1 MQWLD
6 VKKLQLTKDVKK
18 DSFLCTIFQWIVQ
31 RMRMEKLPE
40 IKINSFQLA
49 VLLDEAK
56 KLFYRFVI
64 ENLVFCA
71 QCREIVHEGIDVIEV
86 CLTELND
93 IRVRGRC
100 RKCNG
105 EVIRLFAFGGDKAF
119 YEKASRL
126 RESIS

>member
-1 MQWLD
+1 M
-6 VKKLQLTKDVKK
+6 TKDVKK

-56 KLFYRFVI
+56 KLFYKFVI

-71 QCREIVHEGIDVIEV
+71 QCRETAHEGIDVTEV
-86 CLTELND
+86 YLTASND
-93 IRVRGRC
+93 VRVRGRC
-100 RKCNG
+100 RKCDG
-105 EVIRLFAFGGDKAF
+105 EVIRLFAFGGNKMF
-119 YEKASRL
+119 YEKACRL
-126 RESIS
+126 RESIR

>member
-1 MQWLD
+1 MQRLD

-56 KLFYRFVI
+56 KLFYKFVI

-71 QCREIVHEGIDVIEV
+71 QCRETAHEGIDVTEV
-86 CLTELND
+86 YLTASND
-93 IRVRGRC
+93 VRVRGRC
-100 RKCNG
+100 RKCDG
-105 EVIRLFAFGGDKAF
+105 EVIRLFAFGGNKMF
-119 YEKASRL
+119 YEKACRL
-126 RESIS
+126 RESIR

>member
-1 MQWLD
+1 MS
-6 VKKLQLTKDVKK
+6 KKTF
-18 DSFLCTIFQWIVQ
+18 SFVQSLWVVQIVFMG
-31 RMRMEKLPE
+31 RLPE

-49 VLLDEAK
+49 VLLDEGK

-71 QCREIVHEGIDVIEV
+71 QCRETAHEGIEV
-86 CLTELND
+86 TEVYLTALND
-93 IRVRGRC
+93 VRVQGRC

-105 EVIRLFAFGGDKAF
+105 EVIRLFAFGGNKAF
-119 YEKASRL
+119 YEKACRL